1 MSDDTTVSDANS
13 IEHCYVHVPFC
24 PTICPFCSFEVLE
37 RRAGT
42 VDAYLDRLDVE
53 CAATAATHDVAPLRT
68 LYFGG
73 GTPSYLRSDEFAR
86 LVAIIRG
93 RFGWAPEVTL
103 EVHPAT
109 ASRDRFAAW
118 ADLGV
123 TRFSVGVQSFDDDVL
138 VRLGRNHDA
147 AAGERCVEWAQE
159 TGQQVSLDLI
169 VAVDGQQVAADL
181 ARAVHTGVDHV
192 STYTLTIEPGTPFAR
207 DGVEVDATAEHDAIV
222 AAGEVLG
229 AAGLARYEVSN
240 HARPGSECRH
250 NQAYWDGASW
260 LGVGPGASAHLPR
273 RDAPGAVRRV
283 NAPFDSWLAGSPG
296 ETDELDPTDVA
307 HELVVAGL
315 RRVEGVDLDEVT
327 ARTGIVD
334 PRWDEVVDLLVASG
348 SLTRSAGRIAATPA
362 GLLHLD
368 AVTAAFL

>member
-1 MSDDTTVSDANS
+1 MSDAATVSDAAS

-37 RRAGT
+37 RRAGA
-42 VDAYLDRLDVE
+42 VDAYLDRLDAE
-53 CAATAATHDVAPLRT
+53 CAATTETHDVSPLRT
-68 LYFGG
+68 LYVGG

-86 LVAIIRG
+86 LAAIIRG

-118 ADLGV
+118 SDLGV

-138 VRLGRNHDA
+138 ARLGRNHDA
-147 AAGERCVEWAQE
+147 SAGERCVEWAQD
-159 TGQQVSLDLI
+159 TGRAVSLDLI
-169 VAVDGQQVAADL
+169 VAVDGQQVGVDL
-181 ARAVHTGVDHV
+181 ERAVDTGVDHV

-207 DGVEVDATAEHDAIV
+207 DGVEVDATGEHDAIV
-222 AAGEVLG
+222 AASEVLG

-250 NQAYWDGASW
+250 NQAYWDGAWW

-273 RDAPGAVRRV
+273 PGVAGAIRRV

-296 ETDELDPTDVA
+296 EIDELDPSDVA

-327 ARTGIVD
+327 ARTGVVD
-334 PRWDEVVDLLVASG
+334 PSWADAVDLHVASG
-348 SLTRSAGRIAATPA
+348 LLTRSGRRIAATPA

-368 AVTAAFL
+368 AVTATFL